1 MTFTKVAMEPL
12 KLLLPTLIVISLALA
27 SSGCAGK
34 IENATLNKTRP
45 AGETPSNFPSYPK
58 ATRTLSINNKIV
70 GLIMTYQTNDSAKH
84 VINFYKDEMQERGYN
99 VTRDFT
105 SSDETDGL
113 IIFTKDDNRV
123 YVTVGQDIPHGNTS
137 VVIKAKYQA

>member
-1 MTFTKVAMEPL
+1 MKLF
-12 KLLLPTLIVISLALA
+12 KLLLPTLIVISLVLA
-27 SSGCAGK
+27 SSGCTGK
-34 IENATLNKTRP
+34 IENVTLNKTRS
-45 AGETPSNFPSYPK
+45 AGETPSNLPSYPN
-58 ATRTLSINNKIV
+58 ATRTLYMNNKIV

-105 SSDETDGL
+105 SSDETGGL

-123 YVTVGQDIPHGNTS
+123 YVTVGQDSPQWNTS
-137 VVIKAKYQA
+137 IVIKAKYQA